1 MDNKIEFE
9 QEENTKRRS
18 HNGII
23 ALVILLLGISIGYA
37 ALTTTLVING
47 ESTIK
52 KVVWNMH
59 FKNAHT
65 EDGSV
70 SIDTTHGEK
79 AAYIPNS
86 DETKV
91 EYKVSLKQPGDFYE
105 FTVDVVNDGT
115 LDAKISSNPTLVGTD
130 GYNQYVE
137 YTTVWDDDRSSSP
150 SANNVIEAGHS
161 RKARVKI
168 KYKENIRTEDL
179 PDEDKVLEFTYSMNF
194 VQAS

>member
-1 MDNKIEFE
+1 MDFE
-9 QEENTKRRS
+9 QENKEIKEKKRS
-18 HNGII
+18 HNGLV

-52 KVVWNMH
+52 KVVWNIH
-59 FKNAHT
+59 FANTKT

-70 SIDTTHGEK
+70 SIDTAHGEK
-79 AAYIPNS
+79 AAYIPNT

-115 LDAKISSNPTLVGTD
+115 LDAKISSRPTLLGTD

-137 YTTVWDDDRSSSP
+137 YTTVWNDDQTKSP
-150 SANNVIEAGHS
+150 DANDVIEAGHS

-168 KYKENIRTEDL
+168 KYKDDMRLEDI

-194 VQAS
+194 VQAN

>member
-1 MDNKIEFE
+1 MENKIEFE
-9 QEENTKRRS
+9 KEEKKKNRN
-18 HNGII
+18 HNGLI
-23 ALVILLLGISIGYA
+23 ALILLLLGISIGYA

-59 FKNAHT
+59 FANART

-70 SIDTTHGEK
+70 PIDTAHGEK

-86 DETKV
+86 QETRV
-91 EYKVSLKQPGDFYE
+91 EYKISLQQPGDFYE

-130 GYNQYVE
+130 GYDQYVE
-137 YTTVWDDDRSSSP
+137 YSTVWDDDRTSAP
-150 SANNVIEAGHS
+150 AANNVIEAGHS

-168 KYKENIRTEDL
+168 KYKDNIRTEDL

-194 VQAS
+194 VQAN

>member
-1 MDNKIEFE
+1 MEFE
-9 QEENTKRRS
+9 KEEQTEKKKKGN
-18 HNGII
+18 HNVLV

-52 KVVWNMH
+52 KIVWNMH
-59 FKNAHT
+59 FANAHT
-65 EDGSV
+65 ENGSV
-70 SIDTTHGEK
+70 SIDTAAGEK
-79 AAYIPNS
+79 AAYIPNA

-91 EYKVSLKQPGDFYE
+91 EYKVSLQRPGEFYE

-115 LDAKISSNPTLVGTD
+115 LNAKISSNPTLLGTD

-137 YTTVWDDDRSSSP
+137 YTTVWDDDRTSSP
-150 SANNVIEAGHS
+150 SANDVIEAGHS

-168 KYKENIRTEDL
+168 KYKENMRTEDL
-179 PDEDKVLEFTYSMNF
+179 PTEDKVLEFTYSMNF
-194 VQAS
+194 VQAN

>member
-1 MDNKIEFE
+1 MEFE
-9 QEENTKRRS
+9 NEKNEEKKKKGN
-18 HNGII
+18 HNVLV

-59 FKNAHT
+59 FANART
-65 EDGSV
+65 ENGSV
-70 SIDTTHGEK
+70 SIDTANGEK
-79 AAYIPNS
+79 AAYIPNA

-91 EYKVSLKQPGDFYE
+91 EYKISLQNPGEYYE

-115 LDAKISSNPTLVGTD
+115 LNAKISSNPTLYGTD

-137 YTTVWDDDRSSSP
+137 YTTVWDDDRTSSP
-150 SANNVIEAGHS
+150 SANDVIEAGHS

-168 KYKENIRTEDL
+168 KYKDNIRTEDL
-179 PDEDKVLEFTYSMNF
+179 PTEDKVLEFTYTMNF

>member
-1 MDNKIEFE
+1 MDNKKEFE
-9 QEENTKRRS
+9 QEENKKSRS
-18 HNGII
+18 HNGIV

-37 ALTTTLVING
+37 ALTTTLIING

-59 FKNAHT
+59 FENAHT

-70 SIDTTHGEK
+70 SIDTVHGEK
-79 AAYIPNS
+79 AAYIPNA
-86 DETKV
+86 DETRV

-105 FTVDVVNDGT
+105 FTVDVVNAGT

-137 YTTVWDDDRSSSP
+137 STTVWDDDRTSSP
-150 SANNVIEAGHS
+150 AANNVIEAGHS

-168 KYKENIRTEDL
+168 KYKDNIRTEDL

-194 VQAS
+194 VQAN